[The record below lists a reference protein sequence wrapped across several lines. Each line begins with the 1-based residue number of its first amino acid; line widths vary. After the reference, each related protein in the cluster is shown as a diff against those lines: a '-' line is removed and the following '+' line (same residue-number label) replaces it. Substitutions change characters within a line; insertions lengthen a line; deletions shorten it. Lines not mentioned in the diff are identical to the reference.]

1 MLTGI
6 EYLTNKVKQTTGVN
20 INVEDLVFSN
30 PVKLN
35 HGETRNTLVMVF
47 PRPWIPLITGYE
59 FRYNR
64 IHYSDISTFVIYK
77 TQAKSVYDILDTINN
92 KYELR
97 LNIKDVIDTPLP
109 QEDVDGRISFRVKIN
124 ENSHTLYDGEI
135 VRTIT
140 EFIDLDNPPP
150 PPPVDPEIPAITLS
164 DSIADN
170 TLLRTMCKGDDLW
183 AIYGHNDGSITEELQ
198 FTNDSSCSVTTLSNI
213 TPVTYGKA
221 AGFCVSTYAFNKLST
236 VAVSLKARLF
246 SVTGVVV
253 TTDILQYKTQESDNW
268 TTVTVGGEIL
278 IPAGT
283 YRFSIRAKI
292 KDTQTTNLFLYLVES
307 NGFNVL
313 ANTEPLVTQIVID
326 GAIGSL
332 PPPPVAVGTY
342 VDTYCI
348 GYKKYNTYADGIAG
362 IYSKLINE
370 LSTDCGYVIKPV
382 LSVDIL
388 AFTLVQT
395 NELIL
400 TYALSQPLTVGLEL
414 GINFNH
420 ITTVPENV
428 DVLEYKLTADTDYT
442 AITIND
448 TFIIPAGDTAF
459 SVKVKFKDDT
469 IIDDDKY
476 VTLRVLELG
485 VNALLGNETSVGTNI
500 TITN

>member
-30 PVKLN
+30 PVKLS

-64 IHYSDISTFVIYK
+64 IHYSDITTFVIYK
-77 TQAKSVYDILDTINN
+77 TQAKSVYDLLDIINN
-92 KYELR
+92 QYELR
-97 LNIKDVIDTPLP
+97 LNTKDVVETPLP
-109 QEDVDGRISFRVKIN
+109 QEDVNGRISFRVKIN
-124 ENSHTLYDGEI
+124 ENSHTFYDTEV

-150 PPPVDPEIPAITLS
+150 PSPVDPEVPVITLS
-164 DSIADN
+164 DSVADN
-170 TLLRTMCKGDDLW
+170 TLLRTMCKGGDLW

-292 KDTQTTNLFLYLVES
+292 KDTQTTNLFLYLVET
-307 NGFNVL
+307 NGFNLL
-313 ANTEPLVTQIVID
+313 ANTEPLITQIVID
-326 GAIGSL
+326 DTIGSL

-342 VDTYCI
+342 VDTYCV

-388 AFTLVQT
+388 AFTLIQT

-400 TYALSQPLTVGLEL
+400 TYALTQPLTVGLEL
-414 GINFNH
+414 AINFNH

-448 TFIIPAGDTAF
+448 TFIIPAGDTEF